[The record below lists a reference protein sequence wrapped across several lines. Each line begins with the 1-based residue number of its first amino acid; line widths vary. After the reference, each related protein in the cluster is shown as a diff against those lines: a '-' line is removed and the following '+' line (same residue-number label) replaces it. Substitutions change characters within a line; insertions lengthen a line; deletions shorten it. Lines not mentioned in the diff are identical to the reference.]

1 MNRLTGSNSDLRSLN
16 KKIESGQKS
25 SFNMICDGVILVV
38 IDLSFE
44 HVMKR
49 RDLAWAKEEM

>member
-1 MNRLTGSNSDLRSLN
+1 MNRLTGSNSNLRSLN
-16 KKIESGQKS
+16 KKIEPGQKS

-49 RDLAWAKEEM
+49 RGLAWEKEEM